1 MPRSFPTPLAAAG
14 SLVPDV
20 ARIAVLR
27 ANWLG
32 DLVLTLPALAALR
45 AAYPDAEITYLGAPW
60 HAGLLEGRPGPWD
73 RVVVV
78 PPWPGVRDAPGA
90 ARDSPEAG
98 RFLAAQREEGYD
110 LALQLHGGGGNSNP
124 LVAGFG
130 ARLTAGARDLGA
142 PPLDRWLAY
151 TSDQHEVLRC
161 LELVGL
167 VGAVPVTLEPRLAVT
182 ALDAA
187 AADGVLPA
195 GPEPLVALHPGANDP
210 RRRWPAECF
219 AALADA
225 LAGEGVR
232 VVLVGSGTDD
242 RRAADAIRAAAA
254 APLLDLVGRLSL
266 GTLAGVL
273 ARCGL
278 VVGNDSGPRHLAE
291 AVGTATVGVFLE
303 RNLLNAGP
311 LTRRRHRV
319 AVSAR
324 ADCEVCG
331 ADQSRSRCGHDRSLV
346 AGVPVGTVLAAA
358 LDLLE
363 DGGPAVS
370 LAATASVRLVCTSA
384 DLHGADPR
392 KCTEGQQPGRRAAR

>member
-1 MPRSFPTPLAAAG
+1 MPRSSPAALTAAG
-14 SLVPDV
+14 ALVPGV

-27 ANWLG
+27 SNFLG

-60 HAGLLEGRPGPWD
+60 HPELLEGRPGPWD

-90 ARDSPEAG
+90 SRDSAEV
-98 RFLAAQREEGYD
+98 RDFLAGQRDEGYD

-124 LVAGFG
+124 FVTALG
-130 ARLTAGARDLGA
+130 ARVTAGARDVGA
-142 PPLDRWLAY
+142 PPLDRWLPY
-151 TSDQHEVLRC
+151 CSDQHEVLRC

-167 VGAVPVTLEPRLAVT
+167 VGAVPATLEPRLAVT
-182 ALDAA
+182 PADAA
-187 AADGVLPA
+187 AADGVLPP
-195 GPEPLVALHPGANDP
+195 GPEPLVALHPGAQDP
-210 RRRWPAECF
+210 RRRWPAERF
-219 AALADA
+219 AALAES
-225 LAGEGVR
+225 LAGEGAR
-232 VVLVGSGTDD
+232 VVLVGAGDDD
-242 RRAADAIRAAAA
+242 RRAADAIRAATT

-266 GTLAGVL
+266 SALAGVL
-273 ARCGL
+273 ARCRL
-278 VVGNDSGPRHLAE
+278 VVANDSGPRHLAG

-324 ADCEVCG
+324 TACPVCG
-331 ADQSRSRCGHDRSLV
+331 VDQGRARCGHDASLV
-346 AGVPVGTVLAAA
+346 AGVPLETVRAAA

-363 DGGPAVS
+363 DGGPSVHPAVPFRGG
-370 LAATASVRLVCTSA
+370 ARGTSA
-384 DLHGADPR
+384 ELH
-392 KCTEGQQPGRRAAR
+392 GQQPGRRAAR